1 MRVCVIYGGISTE
14 REVSIKTGM
23 EIIKE
28 LDKNK
33 YEVLELRIDKKE
45 DIFKIKDMN
54 VDFAYIALHG
64 AFGEDGSVQ
73 TILDTM
79 GIAYS
84 GSKALTSAIC
94 MDKEVAKRIVE
105 SHGIRTAKYVLI
117 RKGESFEYPK
127 HLGNKVIVKPNSGG
141 SSIGIS
147 FATNLQELE
156 KALEEVFKIDNEAL
170 VEEVIEG
177 IEISVPII
185 NGKVYSPVRIDALKS
200 TFFDYNSKYDKD
212 GANEY
217 VYFFEEKVQKEI
229 NKFTEKIYYAVKCKG
244 YARIDYLIKDN
255 KAYMIEINTLPGM
268 TSTSLLPKSL
278 AYSGYSYSQILDLLI
293 EVSK

>member
-1 MRVCVIYGGISTE
+1 MKICVIYGGISTE

-28 LDKNK
+28 LDKSK
-33 YEVLELRIDKKE
+33 YEVSELRIDKKE
-45 DIFKIKDMN
+45 DILKIKDMN
-54 VDFAYIALHG
+54 IDFAYIALHG
-64 AFGEDGSVQ
+64 SFGEDGSVQ

-79 GIAYS
+79 SIPYS
-84 GSKALTSAIC
+84 GPGALTSAIC
-94 MDKEVAKRIVE
+94 MDKEIAKRLVE
-105 SHGIRTAKYVLI
+105 SYSVRTAKYVVI
-117 RKGESFEYPK
+117 RKGEKFDFPK
-127 HLGNKVIVKPNSGG
+127 YLGEKVIVKPNSGG

-147 FATNLQELE
+147 FATNLSELKSSLKE
-156 KALEEVFKIDNEAL
+156 IFKIDTEAL
-170 VEEVIEG
+170 VEEIIEG

-185 NGKVYSPVRIDALKS
+185 DGKVYSPVRIDALKS

-217 VYFFEEKVQKEI
+217 VYFFEDKIQQEI
-229 NKFTEKIYYAVKCKG
+229 NDFTKKIYYGIKCKG
-244 YARIDYLIKDN
+244 YARIDYIIKDD

-278 AYSGYSYSQILDLLI
+278 AYSGYTYSQTLDLLI
-293 EVSK
+293 EASK